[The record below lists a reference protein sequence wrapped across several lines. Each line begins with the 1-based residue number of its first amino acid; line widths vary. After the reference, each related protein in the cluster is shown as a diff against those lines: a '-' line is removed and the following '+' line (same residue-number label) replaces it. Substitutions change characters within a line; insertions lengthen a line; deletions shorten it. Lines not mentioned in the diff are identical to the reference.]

1 MNSKKNTRSAA
12 PSSAGGKLVF
22 SFLMFL
28 MALSGTIAMLRLFH
42 YAPFGTSS
50 LASMDA
56 DIQYLDFFAY
66 LKECAAG
73 RNSIF
78 YSMSTHLG
86 QSNFTLF
93 AYYLASPVNLLLFF
107 FDRNHLQDYFD
118 IAVAVKLA
126 LSAFTMSWYLQ
137 TRFEGRL
144 KKILTAIL
152 TLSYAWMNY
161 SFMQSSNIMWLDG
174 LYMMPLIMLGI
185 WKILKGGKTI
195 SLALPAGLAI
205 LFNWYAAG
213 MICLFSILWFAFEAL
228 LLLTEGEIGPGRMIL
243 KTLKYIW
250 AMGLGVLISGV
261 FFLPTVWL
269 FLSQGTGRG
278 DPQLFQDLY
287 YNNFISIIQG
297 FAVGSGSNLGRVD
310 LFCGTLALLGAAA
323 FFFSDR
329 IRGAHKLL
337 AASLCLFLVL
347 SFFWNPLTSV
357 FSLFKRVDSYW
368 YRYSFLGS
376 FTVIFLAAFFFDRA
390 GEDEKTPG
398 LLTRSAAGFILLLGF
413 AQYANGKPEL
423 KMIFMTM
430 IFTFLTASS
439 AYVMLR
445 MENRKWAALLAGLV
459 CLVLTSGELV
469 YNAKV
474 QMYNYRK
481 EKADEYYSFM
491 DILDRQTG
499 AIKESDDG
507 LYRIS
512 QTGGRAENYDHIQN
526 TYNDMMASGVW
537 SIVGYTS
544 NSHLETLRFLDR
556 MGYRNM
562 EDRMSIVNTSI
573 LPVDSLLGV
582 KYVISAYP
590 VAGLEEAEEFGT
602 ETYSDQESGKEMER
616 KVYRNPYAM
625 PMAMVWQGAE
635 EDVQETGNNPF
646 EYVNRVYSALLGEE
660 TVLFKPLDFKTDR
673 EDPLL
678 VSYEVSGIP
687 KGAPVYGNLISP
699 VHLHARLTVGEA
711 YYANYSM
718 WLSPTV
724 FYIPPEKKRI
734 RISFQAEIY
743 SGDTELEVPMETAET
758 FLDEKEIKKAGTT
771 ASGIM
776 APADR
781 AVDAIE
787 PQFYYLDLEALEK
800 ASAALSEREPGSW
813 TIENGKVTA
822 DVTAEEGD
830 SLLLTIPVDR
840 GWKISVNGS
849 SRDAEAFAGA
859 LVSIPLDDGDNHVE
873 MTYEVPYLK
882 LGGAASLT
890 GILLLALTGIAEALT
905 GRKKRETFPAL
916 IENEGESA

>member
-1 MNSKKNTRSAA
+1 MNSQNHSGPAST
-12 PSSAGGKLVF
+12 AGKFLF
-22 SFLMFL
+22 SLLMLL
-28 MALSGTIAMLRLFH
+28 MTLAGTIAMLKLFH

-66 LKECAAG
+66 LKDCAAG
-73 RNSIF
+73 KNSIF

-107 FDRNHLQDYFD
+107 FDKDHLQDYFD
-118 IAVAVKLA
+118 IAVAVKLS

-137 TRFEGRL
+137 SRFEGRL

-174 LYMMPLIMLGI
+174 LYMMPLIMLGA
-185 WKILKGGKTI
+185 WKILKGGKTHC
-195 SLALPAGLAI
+195 LTLPVGLAI

-228 LLLTEGEIGPGRMIL
+228 LLLTEGKIGPGSMIA

-250 AMGLGVLISGV
+250 AMALGVLLSGV
-261 FFLPTVWL
+261 FFLPTVYL
-269 FLSQGTGRG
+269 FLSQGTGQG
-278 DPQLFQDLY
+278 DPRLFQDLY
-287 YNNFISIIQG
+287 YNNFISMIQG
-297 FAVGSGSNLGRVD
+297 FAIGSSSNLGRVV
-310 LFCGTLALLGAAA
+310 LFCGTLALLGALS

-329 IRGAHKLL
+329 IPGAHKIL
-337 AASLCLFLVL
+337 AAGLFLFL
-347 SFFWNPLTSV
+347 TMAFFWNPLTAV

-368 YRYSFLGS
+368 YRYAFLGS
-376 FTVIFLAAFFFDRA
+376 FTVIFLAALFFDRA
-390 GEDEKTPG
+390 GDDEKTPG
-398 LLTRSAAGFILLLGF
+398 LLTRTAAGFILLLGF

-423 KMIFMTM
+423 KMLFMTM
-430 IFTFLTASS
+430 IFTFLTASG
-439 AYVMLR
+439 AYVMFR
-445 MENRKWAALLAGLV
+445 MEKHRWAALLAGLF
-459 CLVLTSGELV
+459 CLVLTMGELV

-481 EKADEYYSFM
+481 ENADEYAEFM
-491 DILDRQTG
+491 DILVRQTG
-499 AIKESDDG
+499 AVKEADDG
-507 LYRIS
+507 IYRIS

-526 TYNDMMASGVW
+526 TYNDMMAAGVW

-582 KYVISAYP
+582 KYIISAYP
-590 VAGLEEAEEFGT
+590 VAGLEEAPEFGT
-602 ETYSDQESGKEMER
+602 EVYQDDESGEELVR
-616 KVYRNPYAM
+616 KVYRNPYAL
-625 PMAMVWQGAE
+625 PMALVWQGEEEDAE
-635 EDVQETGNNPF
+635 EAAVNSF
-646 EYVNRVYSALLGEE
+646 EYVNQVYSDLMGEE
-660 TVLFKPLDFKTDR
+660 TLLFRPLDYETDR

-678 VSYEVSGIP
+678 VSYDVSGIP
-687 KGAPVYGNLISP
+687 AGAPVYGNLVSP
-699 VHLHARLTVGEA
+699 VYLHARLTVGEA

-724 FYIPPEKKRI
+724 FYIPSDQDHI

-743 SGDTELEVPMETAET
+743 SGDTEVDVLPEAAET
-758 FLDEKEIKKAGTT
+758 FLTDKEIEDAKAT
-771 ASGIM
+771 ATGLM
-776 APADR
+776 APVDR

-787 PQFYYLDLEALEK
+787 PQFYYLDLETMERVSSLLAQ
-800 ASAALSEREPGSW
+800 REPEAW
-813 TIENGKVTA
+813 TIENGKITA
-822 DVTAEEGD
+822 DVKAEDGD
-830 SLLLTIPVDR
+830 SLLVSVPMDR
-840 GWKISVNGS
+840 GWKITVNGS
-849 SRDAEAFAGA
+849 AREAEAFAGA

-882 LGGAASLT
+882 LGALSTLT
-890 GILLLALTGIAEALT
+890 GILLLVLTGIAGVLT
-905 GRKKRETFPAL
+905 GRKKKESFPAL
-916 IENEGESA
+916 IENEGESARN